1 MPAKWSLYTSLVH
14 SQLFYCSQIWHPYLL
29 VDVKAIELV
38 QRRATK
44 FIINDTSM
52 DYRNRLIHLKL
63 LPLMMQLE
71 IADIM
76 FLIKSMRSATDH
88 FNIYNFVEFSSRPT

>member
-1 MPAKWSLYTSLVH
+1 MPAKRSLYTSLVR
-14 SQLFYCSQIWHPYLL
+14 SQLLYYSQIWHPYLL

-44 FIINDTSM
+44 FIVNDTSM

-63 LPLMMQLE
+63 LPLMMELV

-76 FLIKSMRSATDH
+76 FLINPRRACAARVTVVGSVCLS
-88 FNIYNFVEFSSRPT
+88 VC